1 MDDIS
6 ERPSYEPELTQP
18 PTPTPTARLSP
29 VQRIWMMFTSPGE
42 VFTDI
47 AVKPTWVL
55 LMVILV
61 VLGVAAQVVIA
72 PHIDT
77 EATIRAR
84 LADRA
89 DEFTDAQIEGMV
101 AQGEKFA
108 KFGPIIGLVI
118 APIAWALMAAVFLV
132 MLKIVGSE
140 IDYPRSL
147 SATLHAYWPAT
158 AVALVLTMILI
169 QRVGKVAQED
179 LTNVVKANLGVF
191 MSPDT
196 PAWLTSAASTVS
208 IFNIWAVILLIIGF
222 TSVGKVS
229 RGKAAVAALV
239 PWVVWIASKAGI
251 GALTG

>member
-1 MDDIS
+1 
-6 ERPSYEPELTQP
+6 
-18 PTPTPTARLSP
+18 
-29 VQRIWMMFTSPGE
+29 VQRLWMVFTSPGE

-61 VLGVAAQVVIA
+61 VLGVGAQVVIA

-89 DEFTDAQIEGMV
+89 DEFTDAQIERMV
-101 AQGEKFA
+101 EQGEKFS
-108 KFGPIIGLVI
+108 KFGPIVGLII

-132 MLKIVGSE
+132 MLKIVGSD

-158 AVALVLTMILI
+158 AVALVLTMILV
-169 QRVGKVAQED
+169 QRVGKVPQEE
-179 LTNVVKANLGVF
+179 LTNVVKANLGAF

-196 PAWLTSAASTVS
+196 PAWLTSAASTLS
-208 IFNIWAVILLIIGF
+208 IFNIWVVILLIIGF
-222 TSVGKVS
+222 TAVGKVS

-239 PWVVWIASKAGI
+239 PWVVWIIAKAGI